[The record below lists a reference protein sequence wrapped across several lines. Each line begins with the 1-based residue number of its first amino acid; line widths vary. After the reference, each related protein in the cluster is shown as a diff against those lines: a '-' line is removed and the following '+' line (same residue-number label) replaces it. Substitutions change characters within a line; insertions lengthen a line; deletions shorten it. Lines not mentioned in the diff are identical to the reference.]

1 MLLLSLCST
10 LLIGLPH
17 SLLGPQCSRPFF
29 KDKPHLHWSW
39 RKQGKPDWYF
49 GLRFQSYA
57 CAESTG
63 PWCLLVLIICVLFSF
78 VFPFAFG
85 LKSGLLKV
93 EKMPKIP
100 GARLVKDCCQECRHL
115 KQGKE
120 GLGAKVWYCDLGE
133 FAKVEPFCTQ
143 GDRSYV
149 EKALCIT
156 KLCLSH
162 EFLKGDAWWACL

>member
-1 MLLLSLCST
+1 MLFLWSLKPNWQIAAAQWLSLHFAAAKP
-10 LLIGLPH
+10 LLHFAHWPA
-17 SLLGPQCSRPFF
+17 SFPLGPPVQQTVYQ
-29 KDKPHLHWSW
+29 DKPRLHWSQ

-63 PWCLLVLIICVLFSF
+63 PWCLLILTVCVLFSF
-78 VFPFAFG
+78 VFPCAFG

-100 GARLVKDCCQECRHL
+100 GARLVKGCCQECRHL

-120 GLGAKVWYCDLGE
+120 GPGARACYCNLG
-133 FAKVEPFCTQ
+133 
-143 GDRSYV
+143 
-149 EKALCIT
+149 
-156 KLCLSH
+156 
-162 EFLKGDAWWACL
+162 